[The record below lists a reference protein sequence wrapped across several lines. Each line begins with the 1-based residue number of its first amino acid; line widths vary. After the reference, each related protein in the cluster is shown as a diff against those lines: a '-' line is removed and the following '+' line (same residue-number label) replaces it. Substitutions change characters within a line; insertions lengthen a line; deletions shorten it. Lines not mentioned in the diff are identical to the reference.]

1 MDNDQLRQKFLEE
14 IAKSE
19 QVILENSEMTK
30 PVAPDVAIGRI
41 SRMDAINNKSVTE
54 AVLRQAERKLIS
66 LTQSMHWHGP
76 KVGSRLWCCESRP
89 EVS

>member
-19 QVILENSEMTK
+19 QVILEDSEMTK
-30 PVAPDVAIGRI
+30 PVAPDVAIGQI

-66 LTQSMHWHGP
+66 LTQSMH
-76 KVGSRLWCCESRP
+76 
-89 EVS
+89 